1 MKNFIR
7 SDFYE
12 FIKIISKRLK
22 LMNEFG
28 YQFRANLN
36 SVKGSRRTKLQTEVD
51 DFLRQ
56 IIGELSD
63 ETEYYSEE
71 MLNEILFLQAEEYY
85 GKTIEVYLEQPYP
98 DAADEDFPFEYI
110 TSYECS
116 SFLEAATL
124 LEAIC
129 IKLKSEDFII
139 EEYDNFAYASEN
151 GKSFV
156 AIANRK

>member
-1 MKNFIR
+1 
-7 SDFYE
+7 
-12 FIKIISKRLK
+12 
-22 LMNEFG
+22 MNEFG

-71 MLNEILFLQAEEYY
+71 MLNEILFLQAEEYC
-85 GKTIEVYLEQPYP
+85 GKTVEVYLKQPYP
-98 DAADEDFPFEYI
+98 VAEDEDFPFEYI
-110 TSYECS
+110 TDCS
-116 SFLEAATL
+116 FDTFGEAATF

-129 IKLKSEDFII
+129 IKLKSEDFAI
-139 EEYDNFAYASEN
+139 EEYENFTYASEN
-151 GKSFV
+151 GKSFI